1 MLFKRSSDTHNEFI
15 GLRYG
20 GWAVGLGSTEYL
32 QRIGGRNKNLV
43 SWYNNKGYHS
53 LPAYVN
59 ALHNAMLR
67 SIAVNWTSTNAADK
81 STKED
86 ACFACDYGIT
96 TFAEP
101 IDLPESFF
109 GLSRSLLQIISSYGT
124 SLIMMIAFSFVPT
137 SFISYLIGERQREE
151 KQVPMIFIYFLYPL
165 I

>member
-1 MLFKRSSDTHNEFI
+1 M
-15 GLRYG
+15 
-20 GWAVGLGSTEYL
+20 GSTEYL

-67 SIAVNWTSTNAADK
+67 SIAVNWTSPNVAKKDNT
-81 STKED
+81 ED
-86 ACFACDYGIT
+86 DCFACEYGIT
-96 TFAEP
+96 TFVEP
-101 IDLPESFF
+101 IELPESFF

-151 KQVPMIFIYFLYPL
+151 KQVLILFTYFLYPL
-165 I
+165 ICYIENSGI